1 MFNPQLSRL
10 LVQINPF
17 LFRCEIIEEVVMTPV
32 CVTVMDQQVD
42 EVCEDRMV
50 DATCFKRE
58 CKTGSE
64 DVRL

>member
-1 MFNPQLSRL
+1 
-10 LVQINPF
+10 
-17 LFRCEIIEEVVMTPV
+17 MTPV
-32 CVTVMDQQVD
+32 CVTVTDQQVD

-64 DVRL
+64 EVCVVDLISIRKPVAMA

>member
-1 MFNPQLSRL
+1 MLTLKTRQKIQEHSF
-10 LVQINPF
+10 V
-17 LFRCEIIEEVVMTPV
+17 FRCEIIEEVVMTPV
-32 CVTVMDQQVD
+32 CVTVTDQQVD

-64 DVRL
+64 EVCIQ